1 VVRHLPVFFVVVL
14 VAATV
19 AAFARTELLKLEPN
33 PIAGP
38 RVDRQFSPVCACPL
52 RRARISFRLKKADR
66 VSVSIVDSKGHTVA
80 EVARNRR
87 LPAGRAQ
94 FTWNGRDSD
103 GAVVAEG
110 TYRPKLE
117 LDRHGRTIVLPAR
130 MRVDTTRPVVKILS
144 AGPRTISPDGDRRR
158 ELVRIRYQVSE
169 PANAVLLVNGVQR
182 VRTRLRTDGTLAWS
196 GRVRRRGV
204 PAGRYRLL
212 VAAAD
217 KAGNRSRPV
226 ALAVRVRYIDLFR
239 KKIRVL
245 PGRQFGVRYTTYAS
259 AVRWQL
265 GPRSGIAR
273 GGRIVLRAPKV
284 KGRYTLVVS
293 EHGHSARAA
302 IQVGQ
307 PRRAK

>member
-1 VVRHLPVFFVVVL
+1 
-14 VAATV
+14 
-19 AAFARTELLKLEPN
+19 
-33 PIAGP
+33 
-38 RVDRQFSPVCACPL
+38 
-52 RRARISFRLKKADR
+52 
-66 VSVSIVDSKGHTVA
+66 
-80 EVARNRR
+80 
-87 LPAGRAQ
+87 
-94 FTWNGRDSD
+94 
-103 GAVVAEG
+103 
-110 TYRPKLE
+110 
-117 LDRHGRTIVLPAR
+117 
-130 MRVDTTRPVVKILS
+130 
-144 AGPRTISPDGDRRR
+144 
-158 ELVRIRYQVSE
+158 
-169 PANAVLLVNGVQR
+169 

-217 KAGNRSRPV
+217 KAGTRSRPV

-245 PGRQFGVRYTTYAS
+245 PGRQFGVRYTTDAS